1 MFFMKNRIIIL
12 FSIVLILIAVF
23 VLFILKD
30 KLKDRIAE
38 ANINRE
44 IIKAN
49 YCQIASDCE
58 IIPSRC
64 PFGCYAAVN
73 KGEADRIKNII
84 ESYQP
89 QYSQC
94 AYSCIELKSVD
105 CVNNKCQ
112 MWYK

>member
-1 MFFMKNRIIIL
+1 MKNKIIIL
-12 FSIVLILIAVF
+12 FSIVLILVGVF
-23 VLFILKD
+23 VLFIFFKD
-30 KLKDRIAE
+30 KIKDRIAE
-38 ANINRE
+38 ANTNRE
-44 IIKAN
+44 ITKAN
-49 YCQIASDCE
+49 YCQTASDCE

-105 CVNNKCQ
+105 CVDSKCQ
-112 MWYK
+112 IQYK